1 MRGSTY
7 RSPLKKQDIYQVKK
21 SERAGLEINQD
32 EIAKHNYLTI
42 NYYSWRITTQ
52 DQIIELE

>member
-1 MRGSTY
+1 MRGSIY

-42 NYYSWRITTQ
+42 NYYS
-52 DQIIELE
+52 